1 LGGETL
7 DPLRATGKDGGA
19 ITDRKGCD
27 MAGDGNTSG
36 EAGAMDISAHRAS
49 YDSFM
54 GWFKWG
60 AVAAFILAAIVV
72 VIIA

>member
-1 LGGETL
+1 MAGHGETN
-7 DPLRATGKDGGA
+7 D
-19 ITDRKGCD
+19 
-27 MAGDGNTSG
+27 
-36 EAGAMDISAHRAS
+36 EAGAMDITAHRAS

-60 AVAAFILAAIVV
+60 AVASFVVAAIVV